1 MDCKINKIAA
11 FTMAEILI
19 TLGVLGIVIAMTL
32 PTVVRKYKRKTA
44 ETKLAKFY
52 TIMNQAVKMSISEH
66 GEILIDNTNKT
77 SVSNSAYIEKWY
89 KENITKYIK
98 TIYEEGADKNGT
110 YYKVSFIDGT
120 GFNSYMSASNTTTGK
135 SSLYIFYCLNYKIC
149 DYGHYE
155 GENQFLF
162 TYSPEKQQVI
172 PTYRGQSINNLK
184 RSCYSENEGSRHGC
198 TALIEA
204 NGWKIPDDYPWI
216 K

>member
-120 GFNSYMSASNTTTGK
+120 GFSSYMSASNQTTGK
-135 SSLYIFYCLNYKIC
+135 SSLFIFYCLNYKNC
-149 DYGHYE
+149 RHGQFDGK
-155 GENQFLF
+155 NQFLF
-162 TYSPEKQQVI
+162 IYNPEKQSII
-172 PTYRGQSINNLK
+172 PHNQGQSYRNLK
-184 RSCYSENEGSRHGC
+184 NNCYSSINRHSC
-198 TALIEA
+198 AALIEA
-204 NGWKIPDDYPWI
+204 NNWKIPDDYPWI

>member
-1 MDCKINKIAA
+1 MKNIEEKNA
-11 FTMAEILI
+11 FTMSEVLI
-19 TLGVLGIVIAMTL
+19 TLGIIGIVASMTL
-32 PTVVRKYKRKTA
+32 PAVITKHKRKVA

-52 TIMNQAVKMSISEH
+52 SVINQALRMSIAEH

-77 SVSNSAYIEKWY
+77 STSNVEYIEKWY

-98 TIYEEGADKNGT
+98 TIHEEGSDKTST
-110 YYKVSFIDGT
+110 YYKVAFIDGS
-120 GFNSYMSASNTTTGK
+120 GFNSYMSGSNTTTGK